1 MRRVL
6 ATLAIVIACTGLVI
20 AGTAGSSDGGD
31 YKVRAIFDNGGFIV
45 PGEDVRVAGADV
57 GSVDSIDVSMPGEV
71 VSLKDGERAI
81 PGKAVIVMRIDD
93 AGFRDF
99 RADAS
104 CLIRPQSLIGER
116 YIDCQPT
123 QPRAAGSEPPPP
135 LRVIPDGEPGA
146 GQRLLPLENSGK
158 SVDLDLI
165 QNIMRLPYAERF
177 RLIINDLGAG
187 LAGRGEDLAEVVRRA
202 DPALRQTDRVLAILA
217 AQNRALARLA
227 ADSDAILEPLARERG
242 HITGFLAGAEET
254 AAATAERGAD
264 LEAGI
269 ARLPGFLRE
278 LRVTMRDLGGFATE
292 ATPVASQLARAG
304 PALSRATRELAP
316 FSSAA
321 TTALVSLGD
330 AAEESGPPL
339 RAADPIVRRLR
350 DTARV
355 SAPPLTN
362 LARLTR
368 SLRRTEG
375 IERLMDFIYSS
386 SGSLNGFD
394 QFGHFMRAN
403 FLATNCVDYV
413 ATPLTGC
420 GANFTGAAGASA
432 SSQPSPEE
440 LIRLLG
446 PPEPRP
452 DSEVGRGWSGGI
464 SPARE
469 LLDFLVG
476 P

>member
-1 MRRVL
+1 MRRL
-6 ATLAIVIACTGLVI
+6 AAIALFLV
-20 AGTAGSSDGGD
+20 GTALTVAATASGGD
-31 YKVRAIFDNGGFIV
+31 GDYEVRGIFDNGAFIV
-45 PGEDVRVAGADV
+45 PGEDVRIAGADV
-57 GSVDSIDVSMPGEV
+57 GSVSSVDVSMPGEV
-71 VSLKDGERAI
+71 VSLEQGERAI

-93 AGFRDF
+93 PAFQDF

-123 QPRAAGSEPPPP
+123 QPRAAGSDPPPP
-135 LRVIPDGEPGA
+135 LGEIPDGEPGE
-146 GQRLLPLENSGK
+146 GQRLLPLENNGK
-158 SVDLDLI
+158 TVDLDLI

-202 DPALRQTDRVLAILA
+202 DPALRQADRVLAILA
-217 AQNRALARLA
+217 AQNRALAQLA
-227 ADSDAILEPLARERG
+227 SDSDAILEPLARERR
-242 HITGFLAGAEET
+242 HLTGFLSGAGET

-278 LRVTMRDLGGFATE
+278 LRLTMRDLGGFATE
-292 ATPVASQLARAG
+292 ATPVVSQLRQAA

-316 FSSAA
+316 FSSAGR
-321 TTALVSLGD
+321 TALISLGD

-339 RAADPIVRRLR
+339 RAADPIVRQLR
-350 DTARV
+350 DTARA

-420 GANFTGAAGASA
+420 GANFTGAASASA
-432 SSQPSPEE
+432 SRQPSPAA
-440 LIRLLG
+440 LIRRLG
-446 PPEPRP
+446 PPQPLREQSDR
-452 DSEVGRGWSGGI
+452 RGWTGGI
-464 SPARE
+464 TPAGE
-469 LLDFLVG
+469 LLDFLLG

>member
-1 MRRVL
+1 MRRIA
-6 ATLAIVIACTGLVI
+6 ATLAVALAAVALLAVGGKGVEG
-20 AGTAGSSDGGD
+20 GT
-31 YKVRAIFDNGGFIV
+31 YEVRAYFDNGAFIV
-45 PGEDVRVAGADV
+45 AGEDVRIAGADV
-57 GSVDSIDVSMPGEV
+57 GSVSSVDVSMPGEV
-71 VSLKDGERAI
+71 ASLEDGGRAI
-81 PGKAVIVMRIDD
+81 PGKAVIVIQIDD
-93 AGFRDF
+93 PAFKDF
-99 RADAS
+99 RRDAS

-123 QPRAAGSEPPPP
+123 QPRAAGSDPPPP
-135 LRVIPDGEPGA
+135 LQVIPDGEPGA
-146 GQRLLPLENSGK
+146 GQHLLPLENNGRT
-158 SVDLDLI
+158 VDLDLI

-202 DPALRQTDRVLAILA
+202 DPALRQADRVLAVLA
-217 AQNRALARLA
+217 AQNRALAQLA
-227 ADSDAILEPLARERG
+227 SDSDAILQPLARQRR
-242 HITGFLAGAEET
+242 HLTGFLAGAGET

-269 ARLPGFLRE
+269 ARLPSFLRE
-278 LRVTMRDLGGFATE
+278 LRLTMRDLGGFATQ
-292 ATPVASQLARAG
+292 ATPVVSELGEAG
-304 PALSRATRELAP
+304 PALSRATRELVP

-339 RAADPIVRRLR
+339 RAADPIVRQLGA
-350 DTARV
+350 TARA
-355 SAPPLTN
+355 SAPPVTN

-403 FLATNCVDYV
+403 FLATNCVDY
-413 ATPLTGC
+413 AAAPLTGC
-420 GANFTGAAGASA
+420 GANFTGAAVAASA
-432 SSQPSPEE
+432 SRQPSPAE
-440 LIRLLG
+440 LIRRLG
-446 PPEPRP
+446 SPEPARKNAG
-452 DSEVGRGWSGGI
+452 DRATGGV
-464 SPARE
+464 SPARD
-469 LLDFLVG
+469 LLDFLLG

>member
-1 MRRVL
+1 MRRLGVTIALL
-6 ATLAIVIACTGLVI
+6 ALCAGLAVA
-20 AGTAGSSDGGD
+20 AAASGGD
-31 YKVRAIFDNGGFIV
+31 GDYEVRAIFDNGAFIV

-57 GSVDSIDVSMPGEV
+57 GSVSEVDVSMPGEV
-71 VSLKDGERAI
+71 VSLEDGERAI
-81 PGKAVIVMRIDD
+81 PGKAVIVMQIED
-93 AGFRDF
+93 AAFQDF

-135 LRVIPDGEPGA
+135 LGVIPDGEAGA
-146 GQRLLPLENSGK
+146 GQRLLPLENNGR

-202 DPALRQTDRVLAILA
+202 DPALRQADRVLAILA
-217 AQNRALARLA
+217 AQSRALAQLA
-227 ADSDAILEPLARERG
+227 ADSDAILQPLARERR
-242 HITGFLAGAEET
+242 HLTGFLAGAEET

-269 ARLPGFLRE
+269 ARLPSFLRE
-278 LRVTMRDLGGFATE
+278 LRPTMRDLGDFATQ
-292 ATPVASQLARAG
+292 ATPVATQLAQAG

-330 AAEESGPPL
+330 AAEEAGPPL
-339 RAADPIVRRLR
+339 RAADPIVRELR
-350 DTARV
+350 DTALA

-413 ATPLTGC
+413 ASPLTGC
-420 GANFTGAAGASA
+420 GANFSGAASA
-432 SSQPSPEE
+432 SASRQPSPAE
-440 LIRLLG
+440 LLRQFAPADPLRDAD
-446 PPEPRP
+446 RP
-452 DSEVGRGWSGGI
+452 HVTGAF

-469 LLDFLVG
+469 LLDFLLG